1 MMARLEEICAI
12 NMGQSPDSSTYNED
26 GNGLPFFQGN
36 ADFGEIY
43 PAVRM
48 WCSEPTKIA
57 REKDILISVRAPI
70 GALNIANCECCIGR
84 GLAALTVNEDIC
96 AQEYLWHA
104 LSGKVDELNSKGTG
118 STFKAINKKTLSE
131 TEIPLPPIDEQRKI
145 AAILDKVSDLIAK
158 RQQQLDKL
166 DEAVYVMLV
175 LALAGYLSLREDVA
189 ASIPLEG
196 NVYLCD
202 TIKSPFILG
211 MFRPRIYLTSGMDEA
226 SRVCV
231 LRHEKAHLRRGD
243 HLWKPL
249 GFLLLAV
256 YWYNPLVWA
265 AYILFCRDMELA
277 CDERV
282 IRDMAAEER
291 ATYSQ
296 ALLDCSRG
304 RHWVAA
310 CPLAFGEVGVK
321 TRVKAVLW
329 YKKPAFWAVL
339 AAVVVCAVVAVCF
352 LTNPKGT
359 ENEEPDLSLANYHNV
374 ATIAYQTDTVTL
386 TGYAGDVETTSG
398 STLGKL
404 LSNAD
409 WTFLREG
416 RADDGT
422 DEDYTILA
430 QVNDDTTLRFYAAAP
445 GESTV
450 KITAGD
456 ESRWYNMGEMGCA
469 DVRRALT
476 QTDTL
481 LLKLAAQAEEMDT
494 FDMTWAYGDTLYTD
508 NGIPAPVLTRFL
520 RSEVWQPI
528 ESIDEASFQLAALL
542 EIGDSTL
549 YFYEDTLERNNLS
562 FSVSNVI
569 VSSGG
574 AEHVYSIADSS
585 FRDWLEGD
593 ARYLGQTGEE
603 PETVLFG
610 SYEQDG
616 DAANGKEP
624 IEWLVLAR
632 DGDKAL
638 LLSKYAL
645 DHQSFMPF
653 YEPVTE
659 PFTWESCSLRQWL
672 NSTFLNA
679 AFSAEEQRRLLTTTV
694 ITAPGG
700 RKGSENPFTTE
711 DRVFLLSDTEVYA
724 YFSSEAATVTDYT
737 AYALSEDPWA
747 GNATAPAPAIW
758 WLRTTDGGNHPDSVY
773 TRGGVGEG
781 ARSYEGEYVRPA
793 IWVDMSQTDL
803 PNA

>member
-1 MMARLEEICAI
+1 MDNLRQLFVGSLNLAVAASWLIVVLLLLRPLLKRLAPKWVLCALWALVAVRLVCPVALQSDLSVYRLAGDAVQSS
-12 NMGQSPDSSTYNED
+12 GQVTYFQDTGFCGDVRYRLATLLPGVSAETPSTPDSTVPDATTAADAIPRPQTPARSVDMN
-26 GNGLPFFQGN
+26 LPS
-36 ADFGEIY
+36 ILW
-43 PAVRM
+43 AVG
-48 WCSEPTKIA
+48 I
-57 REKDILISVRAPI
+57 
-70 GALNIANCECCIGR
+70 
-84 GLAALTVNEDIC
+84 
-96 AQEYLWHA
+96 
-104 LSGKVDELNSKGTG
+104 
-118 STFKAINKKTLSE
+118 
-131 TEIPLPPIDEQRKI
+131 
-145 AAILDKVSDLIAK
+145 
-158 RQQQLDKL
+158 
-166 DEAVYVMLV
+166 YVMLM

-202 TIKSPFILG
+202 SIKSPFILG

-226 SRVCV
+226 ARVCV
-231 LRHEKAHLRRGD
+231 LRHERAHLRRGD

-291 ATYSQ
+291 AAYSQ

-359 ENEEPDLSLANYHNV
+359 ENEESDQSPASYQNV
-374 ATIAYQTDTVTL
+374 ALVAYQTDTVTL

-569 VSSGG
+569 VNSGG

-593 ARYLGQTGEE
+593 ARYLGQTGKK

-793 IWVDMSQTDL
+793 IWVDMSWTDL
-803 PNA
+803 PKE

>member
-1 MMARLEEICAI
+1 MDNLRQLFVGSLNLAVAASWLIAALLLLRPLLKKLAPKWVLCALWALVAVRLVCPVALQSDLSVYRLAGDAVQSS
-12 NMGQSPDSSTYNED
+12 GQVTYFQDTGFCGDVRYRPATLLPGVSAETPSTPDSTVPDATTAADAIPQPQTPARSVDMN
-26 GNGLPFFQGN
+26 LPS
-36 ADFGEIY
+36 ILW
-43 PAVRM
+43 AVG
-48 WCSEPTKIA
+48 I
-57 REKDILISVRAPI
+57 
-70 GALNIANCECCIGR
+70 
-84 GLAALTVNEDIC
+84 
-96 AQEYLWHA
+96 
-104 LSGKVDELNSKGTG
+104 
-118 STFKAINKKTLSE
+118 
-131 TEIPLPPIDEQRKI
+131 
-145 AAILDKVSDLIAK
+145 
-158 RQQQLDKL
+158 
-166 DEAVYVMLV
+166 YVMLM

-202 TIKSPFILG
+202 SIKSPFILG
-211 MFRPRIYLTSGMDEA
+211 MFRPCIYLTSGMDEA
-226 SRVCV
+226 ARVCV
-231 LRHEKAHLRRGD
+231 LRHERAHLRRGD

-291 ATYSQ
+291 AAYSQ

-352 LTNPKGT
+352 LTNPNGT
-359 ENEEPDLSLANYHNV
+359 ENEESDQSPASYQNV
-374 ATIAYQTDTVTL
+374 ALVAYQTDTVTL

-409 WTFLREG
+409 WIFLREG

-430 QVNDDTTLRFYAAAP
+430 QVNDDTALRFYAAAP

-585 FRDWLEGD
+585 FRDWLESD
-593 ARYLGQTGEE
+593 ARYLGQTGKE

-679 AFSAEEQRRLLTTTV
+679 AFSAEEQRRLLTATV

-793 IWVDMSQTDL
+793 IWVDMSWTDL
-803 PNA
+803 PKE

>member
-1 MMARLEEICAI
+1 MDNLRQLFVGSLNLAVAASWLIVVLLLLRPLLKRLAPKWVLCALWALVAVRLVCPVALQSDLSVYRLAGDAVQSS
-12 NMGQSPDSSTYNED
+12 GQVTYFQDTGFCGDVRYRPATLLPGVSAETPFTPDSTVPDATTAADAIPQPQTPARSVDMN
-26 GNGLPFFQGN
+26 LPS
-36 ADFGEIY
+36 ILW
-43 PAVRM
+43 AVG
-48 WCSEPTKIA
+48 I
-57 REKDILISVRAPI
+57 
-70 GALNIANCECCIGR
+70 
-84 GLAALTVNEDIC
+84 
-96 AQEYLWHA
+96 
-104 LSGKVDELNSKGTG
+104 
-118 STFKAINKKTLSE
+118 
-131 TEIPLPPIDEQRKI
+131 
-145 AAILDKVSDLIAK
+145 
-158 RQQQLDKL
+158 
-166 DEAVYVMLV
+166 YVMLM

-202 TIKSPFILG
+202 SIKSPFILG
-211 MFRPRIYLTSGMDEA
+211 MFRPCIYLTSGMDEA
-226 SRVCV
+226 ARVCV
-231 LRHEKAHLRRGD
+231 LRHERAHLRRGD

-359 ENEEPDLSLANYHNV
+359 ENEESDQSPASYQNV
-374 ATIAYQTDTVTL
+374 ALVAYQTDTVTL

-422 DEDYTILA
+422 DGDYTILA
-430 QVNDDTTLRFYAAAP
+430 QVNDDTALRFYAAAP

-679 AFSAEEQRRLLTTTV
+679 AFSAEEQSRLLTTTV
-694 ITAPGG
+694 ITASGG

-793 IWVDMSQTDL
+793 IWVDMSWTDL
-803 PNA
+803 PEE